1 VVEQRREVPIVRTV
15 IVYESLYGNTHA
27 VATAIADGMR
37 GGAEVTV
44 VQVAEAS
51 SELVAEADLLVVGG
65 PTHAHGM
72 TSSYSRADAIES
84 AAKDEDLHLDD
95 AAYGPGLRDWFDAL
109 PAGHHRRCAAFDT
122 RYDGPVVLTG
132 RASRGIERRLHR
144 HGFGSVAAP
153 ESFLVDKENHL
164 LDGELDRAMAWGS
177 ELAAVL
183 AET

>member
-1 VVEQRREVPIVRTV
+1 VPIVRTV

-37 GGAEVTV
+37 GGGGVTV
-44 VQVAEAS
+44 VQVAEATPD
-51 SELVAEADLLVVGG
+51 LVAEADLLVVGG

-72 TSSYSRADAIES
+72 TSSYSRAEAIE
-84 AAKDEDLHLDD
+84 AAADDEDLHLDD
-95 AAYGPGLRDWFDAL
+95 AAYGPGLRQWFDELAS
-109 PAGHHRRCAAFDT
+109 GHHRRCAAFDT

-144 HGFGSVAAP
+144 HGYETALAA

-164 LDGELDRAMAWGS
+164 LDGELDRAMAWGA
-177 ELAAVL
+177 ELAAAL